1 MSKCLLLLI
10 GLCVFSP
17 RILSAQHFPTA
28 PVKIEVGAAAGGGMD
43 IVARALAE
51 RLSPLLGQPVL
62 VSNRAGAGGAI
73 AMMALKNAQPDG
85 YTLALVPSWTL
96 SYQPLISTHYRAEDF
111 TLLAVL
117 YRSPDALIAR
127 ADAPWN
133 SLSQM
138 LDSARN
144 EQKTLLFA
152 SQSPVDQLIINWLA
166 RQTGNKIAALPTRG
180 GGEMIPKLLGG
191 HVDFAYSATMHTQYV
206 SSGKMKVL
214 ASLTDQRQS
223 IAPDVPTLKEQ
234 GWDIA
239 INTFFIVVLP
249 AGVPQ
254 AITERLSSAFA
265 DIMRDEHI
273 RSLIEDKLFMNIDVH
288 LMEDASSLIVGQQ
301 SKIRALFDTLQ

>member
-254 AITERLSSAFA
+254 AITENLSSAFA

-288 LMEDASSLIVGQQ
+288 LMKDASSLIVGQQ
-301 SKIRALFDTLQ
+301 SKMRTLFDTLQ

>member
-10 GLCVFSP
+10 GPCVFSP

-51 RLSPLLGQPVL
+51 RLSPLLGKPVL

-288 LMEDASSLIVGQQ
+288 LMKDASSLIVGQQ
-301 SKIRALFDTLQ
+301 SKMRTLFDTLQ

>member
-96 SYQPLISTHYRAEDF
+96 SYQPLISTHYRAEHF

-288 LMEDASSLIVGQQ
+288 LMKDASSLIVGQQ
-301 SKIRALFDTLQ
+301 SKMRTLFDTLQ

>member
-288 LMEDASSLIVGQQ
+288 LMKDASSLIVGQQ
-301 SKIRALFDTLQ
+301 SKMRTLFDTLQ

>member
-191 HVDFAYSATMHTQYV
+191 HVDFAYSATMYTQYV

-288 LMEDASSLIVGQQ
+288 LMKDASSLIVGQQ
-301 SKIRALFDTLQ
+301 SKMRTLFDTLQ

>member
-117 YRSPDALIAR
+117 YRSPDTLIAR

-288 LMEDASSLIVGQQ
+288 LMKDASSLIVGQQ
-301 SKIRALFDTLQ
+301 SKMRTLFDTLQ

>member
-73 AMMALKNAQPDG
+73 AMMTLKNAQPDG

-127 ADAPWN
+127 ADTPWN

-288 LMEDASSLIVGQQ
+288 LMKDASSLIVGQQ
-301 SKIRALFDTLQ
+301 SKMRTLFDTLQ

>member
-127 ADAPWN
+127 ADTPWN

-254 AITERLSSAFA
+254 AITENLSSAFA

-288 LMEDASSLIVGQQ
+288 LMKDASSLIVGQQ
-301 SKIRALFDTLQ
+301 SKMRTLFDTLQ

>member
-1 MSKCLLLLI
+1 
-10 GLCVFSP
+10 
-17 RILSAQHFPTA
+17 
-28 PVKIEVGAAAGGGMD
+28 VKIEVGAAAGGGMD
-43 IVARALAE
+43 IVVRALAE

-288 LMEDASSLIVGQQ
+288 LMKDASSLIVGQQ
-301 SKIRALFDTLQ
+301 SKMRTLFDTLQ

>member
-127 ADAPWN
+127 ADTPWN

-288 LMEDASSLIVGQQ
+288 LMKDASSLIVGQQ
-301 SKIRALFDTLQ
+301 SKMQTLFDTLQ